1 MEQRQAEIEFSR
13 RFALADLG
21 HEGAVLEVAA
31 EADER
36 AALACRFGLL
46 ALDSLAA
53 TVRIGR
59 VGGAMVRVGASY
71 VADAVQSCIVTLE
84 PVAARIEDSVE
95 VLFAPPRPTV
105 EGEVT
110 VNALDDD
117 DAEPLTGDTIDVGE
131 VVAAHLGLAFD
142 PYPRRSGVVFGGVQ
156 SKPEDEDSGASPFE
170 ALQDLVPKA

>member
-1 MEQRQAEIEFSR
+1 MGQRQAEIEFSR

-21 HEGAVLEVAA
+21 DEGAVLEVAA

-36 AALACRFGLL
+36 AALARRFGLL

-53 TVRIGR
+53 TVR
-59 VGGAMVRVGASY
+59 VGGAMVRVRASY

-95 VLFAPPRPTV
+95 VLFAPPRPTA

-110 VNALDDD
+110 VDALDDD
-117 DAEPLTGDTIDVGE
+117 NADPLTGDTIDVGE
-131 VVAAHLGLAFD
+131 VVAAHLGLALD
-142 PYPRRSGVVFGGVQ
+142 PYPRRPGVVFGGVQ
-156 SKPEDEDSGASPFE
+156 SEPEDEGSGASPFA